1 MRRFEKGLPFHVSLL
16 TIFVTVLSTFSGLVT
31 WYNYSENAATAT
43 TAARELLHEMNQ
55 KIVERFQGTYDPV
68 IALTEIL
75 AAVPTLSVPPTFEQP
90 HPALDLMFKILRQ
103 HPQIHSLHMVH
114 DNGDFLELANLK
126 EYPDFLRSLQA
137 PEATAFGMLILQGAN
152 GENSARQQWRFLNA
166 DHLEIGAGPVEN
178 SRFDPRT
185 RPGFI
190 PAQDPTPLK
199 ISRLY
204 VHHAINKPGITVS
217 RRFQGG
223 EGHGVIGV
231 NLTMSRIS
239 LFLREQNFRPSSQL
253 ILFDNDGDLIAHPD
267 ETRSVR
273 VERDPVSGVPM
284 PVIASVADLGDPVL
298 DALMYNRQQDG
309 QWQNSI
315 IFEVQ
320 GQTYIG
326 QITPVAARYAKGTWI
341 AITVPLDEFLGPI
354 AQTGMRS
361 LLFGLFALLITIPI
375 VVFIAVG
382 ITRALRQLAAETV
395 LIRKFQLSGP
405 VQIRSSV
412 QEIRQLTASIGAM
425 KVALNTFGQYV
436 PKALVRQ
443 LIETGEAMGLEGERR
458 ALTLMFT
465 DVADFTTMAET
476 MPPEQLT
483 RTVSEYFGHLGEAI
497 HAYGGTIDKYIGD
510 SIMAFWNAPVR
521 LEEHA
526 RMACLG
532 ALYALVANERLNRVW
547 SGQGKPILLTRFGLH
562 TGDAIIGNIGSE
574 DRMDYTAMGGTVN
587 LSSRIEGMNK
597 FYGTRILVSDAVV
610 EQAGSG
616 FVFRPVDTVIPK
628 GATLPLTL
636 FELMGLE
643 EGPDE
648 VRVGPEQRQ
657 ELHRWLSIHDHYRH
671 RRWQEALEGCESLLA
686 LLPGHRL
693 ATLYRQRCQE
703 FLRVPPP
710 DAWNGAQA
718 FAIK

>member
-16 TIFVTVLSTFSGLVT
+16 TIFVIVLSTFSGLVT

-68 IALTEIL
+68 IALAEIL
-75 AAVPTLSVPPTFEQP
+75 AVVPSMQVVPSLEQP
-90 HPALDLMFKILRQ
+90 HPALHLMLKILHQ
-103 HPQIHSLHMVH
+103 HPQIVSLHIVQ
-114 DNGDFLELANLK
+114 DSGDFLELANLSA
-126 EYPDFLRSLQA
+126 YPEFLRSLQA
-137 PEATAFGMLILQGAN
+137 PGATAFGILTIQGAS
-152 GENSARQQWRFLNA
+152 GESPARQQWTFLNG
-166 DHLEIGAGPVEN
+166 DDQQIGAGPVEK

-190 PAQDPTPLK
+190 PEQDPNPLK

-204 VHHAINKPGITVS
+204 VGSVTNKPGITVS
-217 RRFQGG
+217 RRFQGRDG
-223 EGHGVIGV
+223 QGVIGV
-231 NLTMSRIS
+231 NLTMSHIS

-267 ETRSVR
+267 ETKSVR
-273 VERDPVSGVPM
+273 VERDPVTGAQV

-298 DALMYNRQQDG
+298 DALMKNRQQDG

-315 IFEVQ
+315 IFEVR

-361 LLFGLFALLITIPI
+361 LLFGLFALLVTIPV
-375 VVFIAVG
+375 VVFISVG
-382 ITRALRQLAAETV
+382 ITRALRQLAAETG

-412 QEIRQLTASIGAM
+412 QEIRQLTESIGAM

-465 DVADFTTMAET
+465 DVADFTTMAEA

-483 RTVSEYFGHLGEAI
+483 RKVSEYFKHLGMAI
-497 HAYGGTIDKYIGD
+497 HEYGGTIDKYIGD

-521 LEEHA
+521 MEDHA

-532 ALYALVANERLNRVW
+532 ALYALVANERLNRMW
-547 SGQGKPILLTRFGLH
+547 SGQGQPILYTRFGLH

-574 DRMDYTAMGGTVN
+574 DRMDYTAMGDTVN
-587 LSSRIEGMNK
+587 MASRIEGLNK
-597 FYGTRILVSDAVV
+597 VYGTRILVSGAVV
-610 EQAGSG
+610 EQAGTG
-616 FVFRPVDTVIPK
+616 FVFRPVDRVIPK
-628 GATLPLTL
+628 GASLPLTL

-648 VRVGPEQRQ
+648 VRVGTEQRQ
-657 ELHRWLSIHDHYRH
+657 ELHRWLSIHDHYRQ
-671 RRWQEALEGCESLLA
+671 RRWQTALEGCESLLA
-686 LLPGHRL
+686 SMPGHHL

-703 FLRVPPP
+703 FLRTPPP
-710 DAWNGAQA
+710 ADWNGAKA
-718 FAIK
+718 FSTK